1 MARKKKELPLL
12 EQITITDVAAEGK
25 ALARVNDMVV
35 FVPYVVPGDV
45 VDLQV
50 KRKKHSYAEAVAVKF
65 HEYSPL
71 RSEPFCKHFGV
82 CGGCKWQCLK
92 YEEQLRYKQKQVTD
106 NLTRIGKVELPEIS
120 PILGS
125 EKTERYRN
133 KLEFTFSNKRW
144 LTQEEINQLDA
155 CQEFRS
161 SGVAGVQTNATT
173 DDDVN
178 ENPTNGLSSALLS
191 EAKTPELLNS
201 PINRNAVGFHIPG
214 AFDKV
219 LAIDEC
225 HLMDDICNRI
235 RNGVRDYAYA
245 HNLTFFD
252 LRSQEGMLRNMMI
265 RIADGDACQE
275 FRSSGVAGVQTNAT
289 TDDIVNENSAN
300 GLSSALLSEAKTP
313 ELLNSKKFNGLMV
326 VMQFKIVDPSEE
338 VKMKQLLQF
347 MADTWPE
354 ITSLIYVIN
363 NKCNDTIGDLPIHVF
378 KGDDHII
385 EEMEGLKFKV
395 GPKSFYQTNSRQAY
409 NLYKV
414 AREFAGLTGDE
425 LVYDLYTGTGT
436 IANFVSRKARQ
447 VIGIEYVPEAIE
459 DAKVNSAING
469 IDNTLFFAGDMKDIL
484 NQEFINEY
492 GRPDVIITDPP
503 RAGMHGDVIDTILFA
518 EPRRI
523 VYVSCNPATQA
534 RDLSLLDVK
543 YRVTRVQ
550 PVDMFPHT
558 HHVENVV
565 LLELK

>member
-12 EQITITDVAAEGK
+12 EQVTITDVAAEGK

-92 YEEQLRYKQKQVTD
+92 YEEQIRYKQKQVTD
-106 NLTRIGKVELPEIS
+106 NLVRIGKIELPEIS

-125 EKTERYRN
+125 EQTERYRN

-144 LTQEEINQLDA
+144 LTQEEVEKDFKYDQM
-155 CQEFRS
+155 
-161 SGVAGVQTNATT
+161 
-173 DDDVN
+173 
-178 ENPTNGLSSALLS
+178 
-191 EAKTPELLNS
+191 
-201 PINRNAVGFHIPG
+201 NAVGFHIPG

-235 RNGVRDYAYA
+235 RNGVRDYAYE
-245 HNLTFFD
+245 HGYTFFD

-265 RIADGDACQE
+265 RIAEDEND
-275 FRSSGVAGVQTNAT
+275 RS
-289 TDDIVNENSAN
+289 I
-300 GLSSALLSEAKTP
+300 K
-313 ELLNSKKFNGLMV
+313 GLMV
-326 VMQFKIVDPSEE
+326 VMQFKIVAPEE
-338 VKMKQLLQF
+338 EAQMKQLLQF

-414 AREFAGLTGDE
+414 TREFAGLTGDE

-484 NQEFINEY
+484 NQEFINQY

-503 RAGMHGDVIDTILFA
+503 RAGMHNDVIDTILFA
-518 EPRRI
+518 EPKRI

-543 YRVTRVQ
+543 YKVLRVQ

-565 LLELK
+565 LLELKD

>member
-1 MARKKKELPLL
+1 MARRKKELPLL
-12 EQITITDVAAEGK
+12 EHITITDVAAEGK

-106 NLTRIGKVELPEIS
+106 NLTRIGKIELPEIS

-125 EKTERYRN
+125 EQTERYRN

-144 LTQEEINQLDA
+144 LTQEEVEQ
-155 CQEFRS
+155 
-161 SGVAGVQTNATT
+161 
-173 DDDVN
+173 DV
-178 ENPTNGLSSALLS
+178 
-191 EAKTPELLNS
+191 KYDQM
-201 PINRNAVGFHIPG
+201 NAVGFHIPG

-235 RNGVRDYAYA
+235 RNGVRDYAYE
-245 HNLTFFD
+245 HGYTFFD

-265 RIADGDACQE
+265 RLAEDETERNIKE
-275 FRSSGVAGVQTNAT
+275 
-289 TDDIVNENSAN
+289 
-300 GLSSALLSEAKTP
+300 
-313 ELLNSKKFNGLMV
+313 LMV
-326 VMQFKIVDPSEE
+326 VMQFKIVAPAEE
-338 VKMKQLLQF
+338 EQMLQLLQF

-363 NKCNDTIGDLPIHVF
+363 NKCNDTIGDLPVYTF
-378 KGDDHII
+378 KGADHII

-414 AREFAGLTGDE
+414 ARDFAGLTGDE

-436 IANFVSRKARQ
+436 IANFVSRQARQ

-484 NQEFINEY
+484 NQEFISQY

-503 RAGMHGDVIDTILFA
+503 RAGMHNDVIDTILFA
-518 EPRRI
+518 EPKRI

-565 LLELK
+565 QLELRD

>member
-12 EQITITDVAAEGK
+12 EQVTITDVAAEGK

-92 YEEQLRYKQKQVTD
+92 YEDQLRYKQKQVTD
-106 NLTRIGKVELPEIS
+106 NLVRIGKVELPEIS

-125 EKTERYRN
+125 EQTERYRN

-144 LTQEEINQLDA
+144 LTQEEVDKDFKYDQM
-155 CQEFRS
+155 
-161 SGVAGVQTNATT
+161 
-173 DDDVN
+173 
-178 ENPTNGLSSALLS
+178 
-191 EAKTPELLNS
+191 
-201 PINRNAVGFHIPG
+201 NAVGFHIPG

-235 RNGVRDYAYA
+235 RNGVRDYAYERGYS
-245 HNLTFFD
+245 FFD

-265 RIADGDACQE
+265 RIAEDEND
-275 FRSSGVAGVQTNAT
+275 RS
-289 TDDIVNENSAN
+289 I
-300 GLSSALLSEAKTP
+300 K
-313 ELLNSKKFNGLMV
+313 GLMV
-326 VMQFKIVDPSEE
+326 VMQFKIVAPEE
-338 VKMKQLLQF
+338 EQQMLQLLQF

-414 AREFAGLTGDE
+414 TREFAGLTGDE

-459 DAKVNSAING
+459 DAKVNSALNG

-484 NQEFINEY
+484 NQEFINQY

-518 EPRRI
+518 EPKRI

-543 YRVTRVQ
+543 YRVIRVQ

-565 LLELK
+565 LLELKD